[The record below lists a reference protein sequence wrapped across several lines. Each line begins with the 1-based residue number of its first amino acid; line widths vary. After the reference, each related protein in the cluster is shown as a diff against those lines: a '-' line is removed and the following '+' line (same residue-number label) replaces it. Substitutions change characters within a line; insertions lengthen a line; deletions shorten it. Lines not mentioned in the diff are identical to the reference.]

1 MHSSCAA
8 LVQSVRPLVRPCK
21 SEDPGFESRGQTKIL
36 KKSLVIRVNSK
47 SASRTGI
54 YLKRTR
60 VKVQLVDSQTKTT
73 TSRDGPSLL
82 NERSSN

>member
-1 MHSSCAA
+1 MHLSCAA
-8 LVQSVRPLVRPCK
+8 LVQSVRPSVRK
-21 SEDPGFESRGQTKIL
+21 SETRVRISWQTKIL

-60 VKVQLVDSQTKTT
+60 VKVQLVHAWTGENKCMN
-73 TSRDGPSLL
+73 RLAFI
-82 NERSSN
+82 